1 MMDDFF
7 VPARDRRTMRRLATY
22 GCEVVRE
29 RDFKRIAYRILDLS
43 AEGMQ
48 VQADARVLTGEPV
61 IVSFRMPGSTEFV
74 DAEAEVARV
83 IHGRRP
89 WDRGPSLGLK
99 FGPMPKT
106 MRAELAL
113 SLRRLPTTMQ
123 QREPRIDYAATCRHI
138 GFKALGNRF
147 TPR

>member
-61 IVSFRMPGSTEFV
+61 IVSFCMPGTTDFV

-113 SLRRLPTTMQ
+113 SLRRLPPTLE
-123 QREPRIDYAATCRHI
+123 QRATRIDYAATCRHI